1 MSRTPIEW
9 IDRKKDAARL
19 GLELT
24 PELHERL
31 KNFCSDSGISMS
43 DFVRLSISNMLNKM
57 Q

>member
-1 MSRTPIEW
+1 MTRTPIEW
-9 IDRKKDAARL
+9 IDRKKDFARL

-31 KNFCSDSGISMS
+31 KTFCKQSGISMS

-57 Q
+57 E